1 MDYCGAD
8 FVCSML
14 SQLLDVVPYNFLPAI
29 QIAFYVTLVGG
40 SYWFGTVAGRGEG
53 FINGI
58 MYYLNIQVYNDANIP
73 YNIDEDGELHVKEA
87 KRRLGNKIMP
97 RVP

>member
-1 MDYCGAD
+1 MDQCGAD
-8 FVCSML
+8 LVCWML
-14 SQLLDVVPYNFLPAI
+14 SNLLDKVPYSLLPAI
-29 QIAFYVTLVGG
+29 QIIFYVTLVGG
-40 SYWFGTVAGRGEG
+40 SYWFGSVAGRGEG

-73 YNIDEDGELHVKEA
+73 YKIDEDGEKHVKEA
-87 KRRLGNKIMP
+87 KRRLGRKIMP